1 MNLPSTNE
9 NNNSQE
15 EAQLDSRRLGRKLL
29 RIILIGF
36 VSINVLFLL
45 FQIPAIQTWTVGQ
58 ITRGLSQKLGTKVE
72 IGYFRL
78 SIINKFRLKDVY
90 VADLKG
96 DTLLFS
102 EGVDAR
108 INLSPFVLLGKGLM
122 VDRIHIEDSRLYI
135 RRDTNSFETNME
147 QLLAKL
153 KRKERKEKSK
163 RQLINI
169 ELSTLSSGRLQML
182 KTDSLKNQVFTL
194 GIQSADIQV
203 KDIDLLN
210 NHFEL
215 SKIEIVGPKIGID
228 DYQRGP
234 LWEAFLAQRPAKK
247 DSSNMVFSA
256 ASVIVSDGD
265 FALHNYRKAPV
276 KLTPDSIL
284 DYKHMAAYDIKM
296 DFTDFRFEQDTF
308 SAQVNCLNF
317 ADSSGFYLND
327 WSANYAMVCS
337 RGVFLHGMNLKT
349 PRTVLKDTLELRYEK
364 YLDFIDFPEEVE
376 IVAKLED
383 SRVAIE
389 DIITFAPG
397 LNGNPFFERNRNQ
410 IVQVDGL
417 IRGEVNNL
425 DGRDLTMALE
435 DGSRIDCRFNSAN
448 LTRPEDMYIDIN
460 IRQANA
466 TIPTLR
472 RWLPGFDVPNNFET
486 LGRLSFDGRVTVLLD
501 NLITQGNLTT
511 ALGKADLNIQI
522 LDLPKGKDQTQYNGK
537 INLENFDLGTFIGDQ
552 DYGQISLNSRVENG
566 VGLTKASAIADFSAD
581 IPSFSYKGYLYENAS
596 ITGRMDA
603 NRFNGL
609 FNIKDDNIDFGFQG
623 EIDLSGEKPVFD
635 FEADVNK
642 VDLYALNISKTPL
655 TLGGQLE
662 LNLRN
667 ETLDDL
673 EGTVNLN
680 DITIIKDRQVAQ
692 VEYFDLT
699 AELFDFGTKALK
711 VRSDILDLEINGVY
725 SVDKIPGYFA
735 RYFEEEFPLF
745 SHQLGIISTDST
757 DVPHEFRY
765 DIQIKDTKGLQTLF
779 VNELADIKNASIKGE
794 FSNLDSLM
802 NATIWI
808 PEFGLGNLRATQLA
822 AFLELEGD
830 EGDLNFQA
838 AGFTPAKNINEA
850 PITLLTTFNQ
860 DTVYF
865 GLTYDDRAYRNMLN
879 RLYFDGRL
887 VALDSTTTMMEMEDS
902 QLEFWQDP
910 WVINNGNSILFKQDS
925 IIIRDFVALQE
936 DRTAALESFAK
947 RGIAINMVNLDFDG
961 LNPQLKYKPL
971 QFDGNFNL
979 AARTADILELTNIN
993 FEVDADSLLINGD
1006 DWGSLD
1012 LIGQMDDA
1020 RQPVVAF
1027 ASLTKDTTQLLVDA
1041 LYNVSDLGPR
1051 PEQKRGFF
1059 DMDFSIQSFPMW
1071 FAEYFIGGTISDATG
1086 GFDAKLRIFGQTSDP
1101 DIYGAVQLKPG
1112 AITLNYLKTRYSFG
1126 AEEILVDNYF
1136 FDASGTELYDTY
1148 GNVAYMEGGIR
1159 HNHLRDFGFDARLAT
1174 DRFQGLNTQKGDNK
1188 LFYGLGIGS
1197 ADVQFLGSFAQPDIY
1212 VNATT
1217 APGTMISIPISS
1229 ERRASEFGFIQFVDK
1244 AKEDREARQKD
1255 SLSYDLK
1262 GVSLDMDLNVNN
1274 AAQLRIIFDEQTG
1287 DIIEGRGYGA
1297 LQISVPRDG
1306 DFKMYGDYTINTGD
1320 YLFTLYNL
1328 INKKFNIRRGGTI
1341 SWTGDPYTAEVDL
1354 VAEYNQVNTS
1364 VANFIQEYL
1373 LDASAD
1379 LQNQASEVTNVN
1391 LRMNLTGDLLKPNI
1405 NFDIDFPSL
1414 KGQLQTYTDSKLR
1427 LLELDQNEL
1436 NKQVFG
1442 LIVAGQF
1449 LPADFNLQGTE
1460 IIYNT
1465 VGEFLSN
1472 QLSLLLTELLSEV
1485 IGEGRVLS
1493 GIDFGLVY
1501 SQFQN
1506 ANINNDG
1513 QNINRGNELEVSIT
1527 QNFFN
1532 DRLSVKIGGNVDLD
1546 GRTQASANMN
1556 NAFVGNDLIFEAII
1570 NEERTVT
1577 LRVYQKSA
1585 PDIGGRKL
1593 EIGAGISYRKEFDS
1607 FGEFLRSFKQEQ

>member
-1 MNLPSTNE
+1 MNLPSTDE
-9 NNNSQE
+9 NKDNKE
-15 EAQLDSRRLGRKLL
+15 EKQLDSRRLGRKLL
-29 RIILIGF
+29 RILLIVF
-36 VSINVLFLL
+36 VSINALFLL

-58 ITRGLSQKLGTKVE
+58 ITRGLSQKLGTQVE

-90 VADLKG
+90 VEDLKG

-102 EGVDAR
+102 KGVDAR
-108 INLSPFVLLGKGLM
+108 INLSPFVLLRKGLI
-122 VDRIHIEDSRLYI
+122 VDQVHIEDSQLFIQRDSNSF
-135 RRDTNSFETNME
+135 DTNL
-147 QLLAKL
+147 QLLLARL
-153 KRKERKEKSK
+153 KRKERKEKRN

-169 ELSTLSSGRLQML
+169 ELSHLSSGRLKM
-182 KTDSLKNQVFTL
+182 KKNDALKNQL
-194 GIQSADIQV
+194 LEMSIAGADIQV
-203 KDIDLLN
+203 KSIDLLQN
-210 NHFEL
+210 QFEL
-215 SKIEIVGPKIGID
+215 SRVEILGPDVGID
-228 DYQRGP
+228 DYERGA
-234 LWEAFLAQRPAKK
+234 LWQEFLNQPIAEK
-247 DSSNMVFSA
+247 DSSDLVFTAESIL
-256 ASVIVSDGD
+256 VLDGD

-296 DFTDFRFEQDTF
+296 DFTDFQYQRDTF
-308 SAQVNCLNF
+308 SARVNCFNF

-327 WSANYAMVCS
+327 WSADYAMVS
-337 RGVFLHGMNLKT
+337 STAVSLYGMNLTT
-349 PRTVLKDTLELRYEK
+349 PRTVLRDTLELRYEK
-364 YLDFIDFPEEVE
+364 YEDFIEFPEEVE
-376 IVAKLED
+376 IIAKLED
-383 SRVAIE
+383 SRIAME

-410 IVQVDGL
+410 IVRIDGL

-425 DGRDLTMALE
+425 DGRNLQLALE

-448 LTRPEDMYIDIN
+448 LTRPQDMYIDIN
-460 IRQANA
+460 IRQMRAN
-466 TIPTLR
+466 IPTLR
-472 RWLPGFDVPNNFET
+472 RWLPNFDVPDNFET
-486 LGRLSFDGRVTVLLD
+486 LGRLGFQGRITVLLD
-501 NLITQGNLTT
+501 NLITEGSLET

-522 LDLPKGKDQTQYNGK
+522 IDMPKGKDLTRYNGK
-537 INLENFDLGTFIGDQ
+537 INLDQFDLGTFIGNQ
-552 DYGQISLNSRVENG
+552 DYGLISLNSRVDNG
-566 VGLTKASAIADFSAD
+566 MGLTKASAFADFSAD
-581 IPSFSYKGYLYENAS
+581 ISSFTYKGYLYENAE
-596 ITGRMDA
+596 IRGRMDA

-623 EIDLSGEKPVFD
+623 EIDLSGETPVFD
-635 FEADVNK
+635 FQADVNK
-642 VDLYALNISKTPL
+642 VDLYALNISKKPL
-655 TLGGQLE
+655 TLGGQVK

-667 ETLDDL
+667 ETLDEL
-673 EGTVNLN
+673 EGTVNLE
-680 DITIIKDRQVAQ
+680 DVTIIKDRQAAQ
-692 VEYFDLT
+692 IEYFDLT
-699 AELFDFGTKALK
+699 AENFEFGTKAIRL
-711 VRSDILDLEINGVY
+711 RSDLLDAQINGVF

-735 RYFEEEFPLF
+735 RYLEEEFPLF
-745 SHQLGIISTDST
+745 SHQLQITSADTT

-765 DIQIKDTKGLQTLF
+765 KIEIKDTKGLQTLF
-779 VNELADIKNASIKGE
+779 VEQLSDIQDALIEGE
-794 FSNLDSLM
+794 FSNLDSIVT
-802 NATIWI
+802 ARIRI
-808 PEFGLGNLRATQLA
+808 PDFRLGNLHARDLG

-830 EGDLNFQA
+830 EGDLNLQS
-838 AGFTPAKNINEA
+838 AGFSPAKNIQDA
-850 PITLLTTFNQ
+850 PITLLSTFNQ

-865 GLTYDDRAYRNMLN
+865 GLTYDDPTARNMLN

-887 VALDSTTTMMEMEDS
+887 VALDSTSTLMEMEDS
-902 QLEFWQDP
+902 RLEFWEDP
-910 WVINNGNSILFKQDS
+910 WLINNGNSILFKQDS
-925 IIIRDFVALQE
+925 IIIKDFVALQD
-936 DRTAALESFAK
+936 DRTAALESFSK
-947 RGIAINMVNLDFDG
+947 RGIALNMVNLDFDG
-961 LNPQLKYKPL
+961 LNPQLRYEPL
-971 QFDGNFNL
+971 QFDGDFNL
-979 AARTADILELTNIN
+979 AARTADILALTDIH

-1020 RQPVVAF
+1020 KQPVVAF
-1027 ASLTKDTTQLLVDA
+1027 ASLTKDTTQLLLDA
-1041 LYNVSDLGPR
+1041 FYNVADVGPR
-1051 PEQKRGFF
+1051 AEEQKGFF
-1059 DMDFSIQSFPMW
+1059 DANLSIQSFPMW

-1086 GFDAKLRIFGQTSDP
+1086 GFNAKLRISGQTEDP
-1101 DIYGAVQLKPG
+1101 NIYGAIQLKPG

-1136 FDASGTELYDTY
+1136 FDASGTELYDVY

-1159 HNHLRDFGFDARLAT
+1159 HNHLKNFGFDARLT
-1174 DRFQGLNTQKGDNK
+1174 TERFQGLNTQKGDNK

-1217 APGTMISIPISS
+1217 APGTTISIPISS
-1229 ERRASEFGFIQFVDK
+1229 EKQASEFGFIQFVDK
-1244 AKEDREARQKD
+1244 SKEARRRNSAD
-1255 SLSYDLK
+1255 SSSYDLK

-1274 AAQLRIIFDEQTG
+1274 AALLRIIFDEQTG
-1287 DIIEGRGYGA
+1287 DIIEGRGRGA

-1306 DFKMYGDYTINTGD
+1306 DFKMYGDYTINSGD

-1328 INKKFNIRRGGTI
+1328 INKKFSIRRGGTI

-1354 VAEYNQVNTS
+1354 IAEYNKVNTS

-1379 LQNQASEVTNVN
+1379 LQNQASEVTDVN

-1485 IGEGRVLS
+1485 IGEGKVLS
-1493 GIDFGLVY
+1493 GIDFGLAY
-1501 SQFQN
+1501 SQYQN
-1506 ANINNDG
+1506 ANINDG

-1532 DRLSVKIGGNVDLD
+1532 DRFSVKIGGNVDLD
-1546 GRTQASANMN
+1546 GRTQASAGMN

-1577 LRVYQKSA
+1577 MRVYQKSA

-1593 EIGAGISYRKEFDS
+1593 EIGAGVSYRKEFDS